1 MFKCI
6 SFTRCNKHVEAID
19 KRHQNLTSFPDDI
32 IRYYRTLEELLL
44 DSNQLHELPKG
55 FYKLTQLRKLD
66 ISDNEIEKISPEIGN
81 FVNLAEFDCNRNG
94 KPYWQDIFK
103 AFGCFFFHS
112 CLLKWQISR
121 SYPTVYDIVVIYKYW
136 TLAIIRFNRC
146 PMDSHSCGRSP
157 NSR

>member
-6 SFTRCNKHVEAID
+6 PFARCNRHVEAID

-81 FVNLAEFDCNRNG
+81 FINLVEFDCNRNG
-94 KPYWQDIFK
+94 KLFYSIHDFEFDSSLFIFI
-103 AFGCFFFHS
+103 FRYSRTSRQHS
-112 CLLKWQISR
+112 ILS
-121 SYPTVYDIVVIYKYW
+121 
-136 TLAIIRFNRC
+136 
-146 PMDSHSCGRSP
+146 
-157 NSR
+157 